1 MKLVRAVS
9 TTVRQCG
16 TCKSLFL
23 PHEVNPAP
31 IPLVSEAFTCRDRAI
46 SYRSCV
52 KGHHETGIVFKL
64 SAATPESVA
73 NIDVFKLLQTF
84 NCHSKC

>member
-1 MKLVRAVS
+1 MKLVRTIS

-16 TCKSLFL
+16 TCKGLFP

-52 KGHHETGIVFKL
+52 KGHHETGIVLKL
-64 SAATPESVA
+64 SSATSESVA
-73 NIDVFKLLQTF
+73 NIDVFMIVRMC
-84 NCHSKC
+84 NI